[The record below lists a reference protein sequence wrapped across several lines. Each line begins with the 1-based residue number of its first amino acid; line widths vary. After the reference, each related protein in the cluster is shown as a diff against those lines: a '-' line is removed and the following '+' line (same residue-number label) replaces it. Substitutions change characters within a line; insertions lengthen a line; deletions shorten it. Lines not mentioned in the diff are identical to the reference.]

1 MVIQN
6 SSTIIEYMNKIC
18 TSVEQ
23 SKRLIELGIDISTA
37 DMRYGYIAPYDFSDR
52 MYDGGYDKV
61 PYPKDF
67 LKKNPDFSENQ
78 YDGELPA
85 WSLSA
90 LLELMPSYL
99 FEFERGIDLS
109 IYPNINGKAWH
120 CSYMPNAIE
129 NMKTDKFKQIT
140 NGDSL
145 VDAAYDMV
153 IWLKKNKLL

>member
-1 MVIQN
+1 
-6 SSTIIEYMNKIC
+6 MNKIC

-37 DMRYGYIAPYDFSDR
+37 DMFWHRKL
-52 MYDGGYDKV
+52 DGTYS
-61 PYPKDF
+61 
-67 LKKNPDFSENQ
+67 LNI
-78 YDGELPA
+78 DGNVLILDTPA

-99 FEFERGIDLS
+99 FEFERGIDLN
-109 IYPNINGKAWH
+109 IYPNLNGKAWH

-140 NGDSL
+140 HGDSL

-153 IWLKKNKLL
+153 VWLKKNTLL